1 VSATLVAREVTV
13 TIGRTTVLDGI
24 DVTVA
29 PGHRYG
35 LIGPNGV
42 GKTTLLK
49 ALSGQVRLERG
60 TVERHPRTAT
70 VGLLDQETERR
81 PGETVRGYLARRTG
95 VARAVHELDEAT
107 AAVAESAPRA
117 AERYDAALH
126 AWLALGGADHEARAE
141 AVLAGLALDPASLEQ
156 GMATLSGGEA
166 AKVALAALLL
176 SRHDVLLLDEPT
188 NDLDLD
194 GLGRLESWVLEQR
207 RALVV
212 VSHDRTFLER
222 TVTEVIELDEHT
234 RTATTFGGGW
244 LAYLDEKATARRHAE
259 EAYADYRSKRD
270 TLVARAQ
277 REREWS
283 ASGFKRAKRR
293 PDDNDKNVRSHRME
307 TSENLAAKARRT
319 EQALAR
325 LAVVDKPWEPWDLRF
340 EIAATKRSGDLV
352 AALDDAVVARGGFR
366 LGPIDLE
373 IRWAERVGIVGAN
386 GSGKTTLLDA
396 LLGRAPLESGRQ
408 RLGPGVVVGEVE
420 QARQRL
426 DDRATLLDAVLRAT
440 GLTIAD
446 GRSLLAKFGLGA
458 SDVERSTRSL
468 SPGERTRAILALLM
482 ATGVNCLVL
491 DEPTNHLDL
500 PAIEQLEQAIGTFAG
515 TLLLVTHDRRL
526 LDVVALTRLVHLEG
540 GRIVADEQQ

>member
-1 VSATLVAREVTV
+1 VSATLVARDVTV

-24 DVTVA
+24 DLTIA
-29 PGHRYG
+29 PGHCYG

-42 GKTTLLK
+42 GKSTLLK
-49 ALSGQVRLERG
+49 ALASQMRLERG
-60 TVERHPRTAT
+60 TVERHPRAAT

-81 PGETVRGYLARRTG
+81 SGETVRGYLARRTG
-95 VARAVHELDEAT
+95 VATAHQELEEAT
-107 AAVAESAPRA
+107 SALAVSAADA
-117 AERYDAALH
+117 AEHYDAALH
-126 AWLALGGADHEARAE
+126 AWLALGGADHETRAE
-141 AVLAGLALDPASLEQ
+141 AVLVGLGLGPARLDQE
-156 GMATLSGGEA
+156 MTTLSGGEA
-166 AKVALAALLL
+166 AKVALAGMLL

-194 GLGRLESWVLEQR
+194 GLERLEAWVLGQDR
-207 RALVV
+207 PVVV
-212 VSHDRTFLER
+212 VSHDRAFLER
-222 TVTEVIELDEHT
+222 TVSDVVELDEHT
-234 RTATTFGGGW
+234 RAATTFGGGW
-244 LAYLDEKATARRHAE
+244 LAFLDEMATARRHAE
-259 EAYADYRSKRD
+259 EAYADYSAKRAN
-270 TLVARAQ
+270 LLARAQ

-293 PDDNDKNVRSHRME
+293 PDDNDKTVRFHRME

-319 EQALAR
+319 EQAIAR

-340 EIAATKRSGDLV
+340 EIAAATRSGDLV
-352 AALDDAVVARGGFR
+352 ASLDEAVVTRGGFR

-386 GSGKTTLLDA
+386 GSGKTTLLDT
-396 LLGRAPLESGRQ
+396 LLGRVALDSGRQ

-440 GLTIAD
+440 GLTVSDA
-446 GRSLLAKFGLGA
+446 RSLLAKFGLGA
-458 SDVERSTRSL
+458 GDVERSTRSL

-500 PAIEQLEQAIGTFAG
+500 PAIEQLEQAIGTFEG

-526 LDVVALTRLVHLEG
+526 LDAVELTRLVRLEA
-540 GRIVADEQQ
+540 GRVVADEQT